1 MIRALA
7 ILLLCQLAGTIL
19 QTATGLPL
27 PGPVIG
33 LVLLLGMLFWRGG
46 PGEELRDTSTGL
58 LKYLGVLFVPA
69 GVGVVGELPTLK
81 ANWLP
86 LVVAIPV
93 STVLG
98 LIVTGLAMQFFLRR
112 QEAKSHA

>member
-19 QTATGLPL
+19 QTASGLPL

-33 LVLLLGMLFWRGG
+33 LVLLLGALFLRGG
-46 PGEELRDTSTGL
+46 PSVELRDTSAGL

-69 GVGVVGELPTLK
+69 GVGAVGELPTLK
-81 ANWLP
+81 ANWLA

-98 LIVTGLAMQFFLRR
+98 LIVTGAAMQFFLRR
-112 QEAKSHA
+112 QEAKARA